1 VFTVV
6 NSMTS
11 LIGASG
17 DDFASILRALGY
29 RLERRPKP
37 PDQLPAP
44 ASATAPADEISAV
57 ASVDASVANELQT
70 AASAIATESA
80 FTATDSASIASDTA
94 SDTVSAASDAV
105 QAEPALAEPQAPV
118 VEDTTATVAP
128 SPSEPEMIE
137 VWRPGRTGD
146 RRRVHARGRGRAKQ
160 GETTASAHKTSAET
174 PASEPRTAAVASAE
188 QGAGL
193 TEETAKPDHGRSRRP
208 GRQRRP
214 PHRMERQERSREQ
227 APGRRFEPREK
238 RPDPNSPFAKLAAL
252 KAQLEADAKE
262 RR

>member
-1 VFTVV
+1 
-6 NSMTS
+6 
-11 LIGASG
+11 
-17 DDFASILRALGY
+17 
-29 RLERRPKP
+29 
-37 PDQLPAP
+37 
-44 ASATAPADEISAV
+44 
-57 ASVDASVANELQT
+57 
-70 AASAIATESA
+70 
-80 FTATDSASIASDTA
+80 
-94 SDTVSAASDAV
+94 
-105 QAEPALAEPQAPV
+105 
-118 VEDTTATVAP
+118 
-128 SPSEPEMIE
+128 MID

-160 GETTASAHKTSAET
+160 GETTAPAHKTSAET
-174 PASEPRTAAVASAE
+174 PASEPQTAEVASAE

-214 PHRMERQERSREQ
+214 PHRMERQDRPQREQ